1 MKPNG
6 IFLMNKLSLLFFLF
20 VLPLLVQAQNKNINF
35 FINEGLKNSPN
46 IAENNNLQQFFQ
58 IQNEIITAQNKKPQV
73 NFTGDYIFAPF
84 FLNNG
89 RVISITPNPSS
100 KAYGYDASITNG
112 GLYAAQLNVA
122 IPLFN
127 NALIKPLYE
136 QNKIQGDISA
146 YIRKQLEQDL
156 KKAIVDQYVIT
167 YQFQQ
172 QTNYL
177 QKIID
182 QLETRKPYVTA
193 LVKQGLLQQNDYLLL
208 DIQQTTSR
216 NDLLQLQYA
225 YSNGLAILKNLA
237 AISDS
242 TIFDLETPA
251 IMLQPAPPEYYYVQK
266 FRLDSLSLVAQQNVF
281 NIKYKTQVSA
291 IASSG
296 INAVDITNLPHN
308 VGLSAGLHVAVPIYD
323 GKQKKMNERQN
334 NVLLT
339 NLQAYRNNA
348 ALLQQNNIRNAKQQI
363 VQWQQTIELLDLQ
376 IKKQELLLDI
386 IKDKVIKGQV
396 TVMDYINALQDY
408 AVTQKTKA
416 FAETNVL
423 LYTNQ
428 YNYYNW

>member
-1 MKPNG
+1 
-6 IFLMNKLSLLFFLF
+6 MNKLNLLILLL
-20 VLPLLVQAQNKNINF
+20 VLPVLLQAQSKDVNYF
-35 FINEGLKNSPN
+35 LQEGLKGNPG
-46 IAENNNLQQFFQ
+46 IAENINLQQFFQ
-58 IQNEIITAQNKKPQV
+58 IQNEIITAQNKRPQV
-73 NFTGDYIFAPF
+73 NFTGDYLFAPF
-84 FLNNG
+84 FFNNG
-89 RVISITPNPSS
+89 RVISITSNPSP
-100 KAYGYDASITNG
+100 KAYGYDVGITNG
-112 GLYAAQLNVA
+112 GWYAAQVNVA

-136 QNKIQGDISA
+136 QNKILGDISA
-146 YIRKQLEQDL
+146 YSRKQLEQDL
-156 KKAIVDQYVIT
+156 KKSIVDQYIIT
-167 YQFQQ
+167 FQFQQ
-172 QTNYL
+172 QTGYL

-182 QLETRKPYVTA
+182 QLESRKPYVTA

-242 TIFDLETPA
+242 TVFNLANPVIV
-251 IMLQPAPPEYYYVQK
+251 LQPAPAEFYYVQK
-266 FRLDSLSLVAQQNVF
+266 FRLDSLNLVAQQNVF

-296 INAVDITNLPHN
+296 INAVDITNVPHN

-334 NVLLT
+334 NVLLR
-339 NLQAYRNNA
+339 NLQAYRNNK

-363 VQWQQTIELLDLQ
+363 MQWQQTIDLLDQQ

-386 IKDKVIKGQV
+386 LKDKVIKGQV

-408 AVTQKTKA
+408 IVTEKTRA
-416 FAETNVL
+416 LAETNVL
-423 LYTNQ
+423 LYNNQ

>member
-1 MKPNG
+1 
-6 IFLMNKLSLLFFLF
+6 MNKLNFLILLL
-20 VLPLLVQAQNKNINF
+20 VLPVLLQAQNKDINY
-35 FINEGLKNSPN
+35 FIQEGIKSNPN
-46 IAENNNLQQFFQ
+46 IAENINLQQFFQ
-58 IQNEIITAQNKKPQV
+58 IQNEIITAQNKRPQV
-73 NFTGDYIFAPF
+73 NFTGDYLFAPF
-84 FLNNG
+84 FFNNG
-89 RVISITPNPSS
+89 RVISITPNPSP
-100 KAYGYDASITNG
+100 KAYGYDAGVTNG
-112 GLYAAQLNVA
+112 GWYAAQVNVA

-127 NALIKPLYE
+127 KALIKPLYE

-146 YIRKQLEQDL
+146 YGRKQLEQDL
-156 KKAIVDQYVIT
+156 KKSIIDQYIIT
-167 YQFQQ
+167 FQFQQ
-172 QTNYL
+172 QTTYL

-225 YSNGLAILKNLA
+225 YTNGLAILKNLA
-237 AISDS
+237 AISD
-242 TIFDLETPA
+242 TTVFNLADPLIL
-251 IMLQPAPPEYYYVQK
+251 LQPAPAEFYYVQK
-266 FRLDSLSLVAQQNVF
+266 FRLDSLNLVAQQNVF

-296 INAVDITNLPHN
+296 INAVDITNVPQN

-339 NLQAYRNNA
+339 NLQAYRNNT

-363 VQWQQTIELLDLQ
+363 VQWQQTIDLLDQQ
-376 IKKQELLLDI
+376 IKKQELLLEI
-386 IKDKVIKGQV
+386 LKDKIIKGQV

-408 AVTQKTKA
+408 IVTQKTRA
-416 FAETNVL
+416 LAETNVL
-423 LYTNQ
+423 LYNNQ

>member
-1 MKPNG
+1 
-6 IFLMNKLSLLFFLF
+6 MNKLNFLILLS
-20 VLPLLVQAQNKNINF
+20 VLPVLLQAQNKDINY
-35 FINEGLKNSPN
+35 FIQEGVKSNPN
-46 IAENNNLQQFFQ
+46 IAENINLQQFFQ
-58 IQNEIITAQNKKPQV
+58 IQNEIITAQNKRPQV
-73 NFTGDYIFAPF
+73 NFTGDYLFAPF
-84 FLNNG
+84 FFNNG
-89 RVISITPNPSS
+89 RVISITPNPSP
-100 KAYGYDASITNG
+100 KAYGYDAGITNG
-112 GLYAAQLNVA
+112 GWYAAQVNVA

-127 NALIKPLYE
+127 KALIKPLYE

-146 YIRKQLEQDL
+146 YGRKQLEQDL
-156 KKAIVDQYVIT
+156 KKSIIDQYIIT
-167 YQFQQ
+167 FQFQQ
-172 QTNYL
+172 QTTYL

-225 YSNGLAILKNLA
+225 YTNGLAILKNLA
-237 AISDS
+237 AISD
-242 TIFDLETPA
+242 TTVFNLADPLIV
-251 IMLQPAPPEYYYVQK
+251 LQPAPAEFYYVQK
-266 FRLDSLSLVAQQNVF
+266 FRLDSLNLVAQQNVF

-296 INAVDITNLPHN
+296 INAVDITNVPHN

-339 NLQAYRNNA
+339 NLQAYRNNT

-363 VQWQQTIELLDLQ
+363 VQWQQTIDLLDQQ
-376 IKKQELLLDI
+376 IKKQELLLEI
-386 IKDKVIKGQV
+386 LKDKIIKGQV

-408 AVTQKTKA
+408 IVTQKTRA
-416 FAETNVL
+416 LAETNVL
-423 LYTNQ
+423 LYNNQ

>member
-1 MKPNG
+1 
-6 IFLMNKLSLLFFLF
+6 MNKLNFLILLL
-20 VLPLLVQAQNKNINF
+20 VLPVLLQAQNKDINY
-35 FINEGLKNSPN
+35 FIQEGVKSNPN
-46 IAENNNLQQFFQ
+46 IAENINLQQFFQ
-58 IQNEIITAQNKKPQV
+58 IQNEIITAQNKRPQV
-73 NFTGDYIFAPF
+73 NFTGDYLFAPF
-84 FLNNG
+84 FFNNG
-89 RVISITPNPSS
+89 RVISITPNSS
-100 KAYGYDASITNG
+100 PKAYGYDAGITNG
-112 GLYAAQLNVA
+112 GWYAAQVNVA

-127 NALIKPLYE
+127 KALIKPLYE

-146 YIRKQLEQDL
+146 YGRKQLEQDL
-156 KKAIVDQYVIT
+156 KKSIIDQYIIT
-167 YQFQQ
+167 FQFQQ
-172 QTNYL
+172 QTTYL

-225 YSNGLAILKNLA
+225 YTNGLAILKNLA

-242 TIFDLETPA
+242 TVFNLADPLIV
-251 IMLQPAPPEYYYVQK
+251 LQPAPAEFYYVQK
-266 FRLDSLSLVAQQNVF
+266 FRLDSLNLVAQQNVF

-296 INAVDITNLPHN
+296 INAVDITNVPHN

-339 NLQAYRNNA
+339 NLQAYRNNT

-363 VQWQQTIELLDLQ
+363 VQWQQTIDLLDQQ
-376 IKKQELLLDI
+376 IKKQELLLEI
-386 IKDKVIKGQV
+386 LKDKIIKGQV

-408 AVTQKTKA
+408 IVTQKTRA
-416 FAETNVL
+416 LAETNVL
-423 LYTNQ
+423 LYNNQ

>member
-1 MKPNG
+1 
-6 IFLMNKLSLLFFLF
+6 MNKLNLLILLL
-20 VLPLLVQAQNKNINF
+20 VLPVLLQAQSKDVNYF
-35 FINEGLKNSPN
+35 LQEGLKGNPG
-46 IAENNNLQQFFQ
+46 IAENINLQQFFQ

-73 NFTGDYIFAPF
+73 NFTGDYLFAPF
-84 FLNNG
+84 FFNNG
-89 RVISITPNPSS
+89 RVISITPNPST
-100 KAYGYDASITNG
+100 KAYGYDANITNG
-112 GLYAAQLNVA
+112 GWYAAQVNVA

-146 YIRKQLEQDL
+146 YGRKQLELDL
-156 KKAIVDQYVIT
+156 KKSIIDQYIIT
-167 YQFQQ
+167 FQFQQ
-172 QTNYL
+172 QTTYL

-242 TIFDLETPA
+242 TVFNLANPVIV
-251 IMLQPAPPEYYYVQK
+251 LQPAPAEFYYVQK
-266 FRLDSLSLVAQQNVF
+266 FRLDSLNLVAQQNVF

-296 INAVDITNLPHN
+296 INAVDITNVPHN

-339 NLQAYRNNA
+339 NLQAYRNNT

-363 VQWQQTIELLDLQ
+363 MQWQQTIDLLDQQ

-386 IKDKVIKGQV
+386 LKDKVIKGQV

-408 AVTQKTKA
+408 IVTEKTRA
-416 FAETNVL
+416 LAETNVL
-423 LYTNQ
+423 LYNNQ

>member
-1 MKPNG
+1 
-6 IFLMNKLSLLFFLF
+6 MNKLNFLILLL
-20 VLPLLVQAQNKNINF
+20 VLPVLLQAQNKDINY
-35 FINEGLKNSPN
+35 FIQEGVKSNPN
-46 IAENNNLQQFFQ
+46 IAENINLQQFFQ
-58 IQNEIITAQNKKPQV
+58 IQNEIITAQNKRPQV
-73 NFTGDYIFAPF
+73 NFTGDYLFAPF
-84 FLNNG
+84 FFNNG
-89 RVISITPNPSS
+89 RVISITPNPSP
-100 KAYGYDASITNG
+100 KAYGYDAGITNG
-112 GLYAAQLNVA
+112 GWYAAQVNVA

-127 NALIKPLYE
+127 KALIKPLYE

-146 YIRKQLEQDL
+146 YGRKQLEQDL
-156 KKAIVDQYVIT
+156 KKSIIDQYIIT
-167 YQFQQ
+167 FQFQQ
-172 QTNYL
+172 QTTYL

-225 YSNGLAILKNLA
+225 YTNGLAILKNLA
-237 AISDS
+237 AISD
-242 TIFDLETPA
+242 TTVFNLADPLIV
-251 IMLQPAPPEYYYVQK
+251 LQPAPAEFYYVQK
-266 FRLDSLSLVAQQNVF
+266 FRLDSLNLVAQQNVF

-296 INAVDITNLPHN
+296 INAVDITNVPHN

-339 NLQAYRNNA
+339 NLQAYRNNT

-363 VQWQQTIELLDLQ
+363 VQWQQTIDLLDQQ
-376 IKKQELLLDI
+376 IKKQELLLEI
-386 IKDKVIKGQV
+386 LKDKIIKGQV

-408 AVTQKTKA
+408 IVTQKTRA
-416 FAETNVL
+416 LAETNVL
-423 LYTNQ
+423 LYNNQ

>member
-1 MKPNG
+1 
-6 IFLMNKLSLLFFLF
+6 MNKINLLILLLILP
-20 VLPLLVQAQNKNINF
+20 VLLQAQNKDVNY
-35 FINEGLKNSPN
+35 FIQEGLKGNPN
-46 IAENNNLQQFFQ
+46 IAENINLQQFFQ

-73 NFTGDYIFAPF
+73 NFTGDYLFAPF
-84 FLNNG
+84 FFSNG
-89 RVISITPNPSS
+89 RVISITPNPLP
-100 KAYGYDASITNG
+100 KAYGYDVGITNG
-112 GLYAAQLNVA
+112 GWYAAQVNVA

-136 QNKIQGDISA
+136 QNKILGDISA
-146 YIRKQLEQDL
+146 YSRKQLEQDL
-156 KKAIVDQYVIT
+156 KKSIVDQYIIT
-167 YQFQQ
+167 FQFQQ
-172 QTNYL
+172 QTGYL

-182 QLETRKPYVTA
+182 QLESRKPYVTA

-225 YSNGLAILKNLA
+225 YSNGLAILKNHA
-237 AISDS
+237 AISD
-242 TIFDLETPA
+242 TTVFNLADPLIV
-251 IMLQPAPPEYYYVQK
+251 LQPAPAEFYYVQK
-266 FRLDSLSLVAQQNVF
+266 FRLDSLNLVAQQNVF

-296 INAVDITNLPHN
+296 INAIDITNVPHN

-339 NLQAYRNNA
+339 NLQTYRNNT

-363 VQWQQTIELLDLQ
+363 VQWQQTIDLLDQQ

-386 IKDKVIKGQV
+386 LKDKVIKGQV

-408 AVTQKTKA
+408 IVTQKTRA
-416 FAETNVL
+416 LAETNVL
-423 LYTNQ
+423 LYNNQ

>member
-1 MKPNG
+1 
-6 IFLMNKLSLLFFLF
+6 MNKLNFLILLL
-20 VLPLLVQAQNKNINF
+20 VLPVLLQAQNKDINY
-35 FINEGLKNSPN
+35 FIQEGVKSNPN
-46 IAENNNLQQFFQ
+46 IAENINLQQFFQ
-58 IQNEIITAQNKKPQV
+58 IQNEIITAQNKRPQV
-73 NFTGDYIFAPF
+73 NFTGDYLFAPF
-84 FLNNG
+84 FFNNG
-89 RVISITPNPSS
+89 RVISITPNPSP
-100 KAYGYDASITNG
+100 KAYGYDAGVTNG
-112 GLYAAQLNVA
+112 GWYAAQVNVA

-127 NALIKPLYE
+127 KALIKPLYE

-146 YIRKQLEQDL
+146 YGRKQLEQDL
-156 KKAIVDQYVIT
+156 KKSIIDQYIIT
-167 YQFQQ
+167 FQFQQ
-172 QTNYL
+172 QTTYL

-225 YSNGLAILKNLA
+225 YTNGLAILKNLA
-237 AISDS
+237 AISD
-242 TIFDLETPA
+242 TTVFNLADPLIV
-251 IMLQPAPPEYYYVQK
+251 LQPAPVEFYYVQK
-266 FRLDSLSLVAQQNVF
+266 FRLDSLNLVAQQNVF

-296 INAVDITNLPHN
+296 INAVDITNVPHN

-339 NLQAYRNNA
+339 NLQAYRNNT

-363 VQWQQTIELLDLQ
+363 VQWLQTIDLLDQQ
-376 IKKQELLLDI
+376 IKKQELLLEI
-386 IKDKVIKGQV
+386 LKDKIIKGQV

-408 AVTQKTKA
+408 IVTQKTRA
-416 FAETNVL
+416 LAETNVL
-423 LYTNQ
+423 LYNNQ

>member
-1 MKPNG
+1 
-6 IFLMNKLSLLFFLF
+6 MNKLNFLILLL
-20 VLPLLVQAQNKNINF
+20 VLPVLLQAQNKDINY
-35 FINEGLKNSPN
+35 FIQEGVKSNPN
-46 IAENNNLQQFFQ
+46 IAENINLQQFFQ
-58 IQNEIITAQNKKPQV
+58 IQNEIITAQNKRPQV
-73 NFTGDYIFAPF
+73 NFTGDYLFAPF
-84 FLNNG
+84 FFNNG
-89 RVISITPNPSS
+89 RVISITPNPSP
-100 KAYGYDASITNG
+100 KAYGYDAGITNG
-112 GLYAAQLNVA
+112 GWYAAQVNVA
-122 IPLFN
+122 MPLFN
-127 NALIKPLYE
+127 KALIKPLYE

-146 YIRKQLEQDL
+146 YGRKQLEQDL
-156 KKAIVDQYVIT
+156 KKSIIDQYIIT
-167 YQFQQ
+167 FQFQQ
-172 QTNYL
+172 QTTYL

-225 YSNGLAILKNLA
+225 YTNGLAILKNLA
-237 AISDS
+237 AISD
-242 TIFDLETPA
+242 TTVFNLADPLIV
-251 IMLQPAPPEYYYVQK
+251 LQPAPAEFYYVQK
-266 FRLDSLSLVAQQNVF
+266 FRLDSLNLVAQQNVF

-296 INAVDITNLPHN
+296 INAVDITNVPHN

-339 NLQAYRNNA
+339 NLQAYRNNT

-363 VQWQQTIELLDLQ
+363 VQWQQTIDLLDQQ
-376 IKKQELLLDI
+376 IKKQELLLEI
-386 IKDKVIKGQV
+386 LKDKIIKGQV

-408 AVTQKTKA
+408 IVTQKTRA
-416 FAETNVL
+416 LAETNVL
-423 LYTNQ
+423 LYNNQ

>member
-1 MKPNG
+1 
-6 IFLMNKLSLLFFLF
+6 MNKLNFLILLL
-20 VLPLLVQAQNKNINF
+20 VLPVLLQAQNKDINY
-35 FINEGLKNSPN
+35 FIQEGVKSNPN
-46 IAENNNLQQFFQ
+46 IAENINLQQFFQ
-58 IQNEIITAQNKKPQV
+58 IQNEIITAQNKRPQV
-73 NFTGDYIFAPF
+73 NFTGDYLFAPF
-84 FLNNG
+84 FFNNG
-89 RVISITPNPSS
+89 RVISITPNPSP
-100 KAYGYDASITNG
+100 KAYGYDAGITNG
-112 GLYAAQLNVA
+112 GWYAAQVNVA

-127 NALIKPLYE
+127 KALIKPLYE

-146 YIRKQLEQDL
+146 YGRKQLEQDL
-156 KKAIVDQYVIT
+156 KKSIIDQYIIT
-167 YQFQQ
+167 FQFQQ
-172 QTNYL
+172 QTTYL

-225 YSNGLAILKNLA
+225 YTNGLAILKNLA
-237 AISDS
+237 AISD
-242 TIFDLETPA
+242 TTNFNLADPLIVLE
-251 IMLQPAPPEYYYVQK
+251 PAPAEFYYVQK
-266 FRLDSLSLVAQQNVF
+266 FRLDSLNLVAQQNVF

-296 INAVDITNLPHN
+296 INAVDITNVPHN

-339 NLQAYRNNA
+339 NLQAYRNNT

-363 VQWQQTIELLDLQ
+363 VQWQQTIDLLDQQ
-376 IKKQELLLDI
+376 IKKQELLLEI
-386 IKDKVIKGQV
+386 LKDKIIKGQV

-408 AVTQKTKA
+408 IVTQKTRA
-416 FAETNVL
+416 LAETNVL
-423 LYTNQ
+423 LYNNQ

>member
-1 MKPNG
+1 
-6 IFLMNKLSLLFFLF
+6 MNKLNLLILLL
-20 VLPLLVQAQNKNINF
+20 VLPVLLQAQSKDVNYF
-35 FINEGLKNSPN
+35 LQEGLKGNPG
-46 IAENNNLQQFFQ
+46 IAENINLQQFFQ
-58 IQNEIITAQNKKPQV
+58 IQNEIITAQNKRPQV
-73 NFTGDYIFAPF
+73 NFTGDYLFAPF
-84 FLNNG
+84 FFNNG
-89 RVISITPNPSS
+89 RVISITSNPSP
-100 KAYGYDASITNG
+100 KAYGYDVGITNG
-112 GLYAAQLNVA
+112 GWYAAQVNVA

-136 QNKIQGDISA
+136 QNKILGDISA
-146 YIRKQLEQDL
+146 YSRKQLEQDL
-156 KKAIVDQYVIT
+156 KKSIVDQYIIT
-167 YQFQQ
+167 FQFQQ
-172 QTNYL
+172 QTGYL

-182 QLETRKPYVTA
+182 QLESRKPYVTA

-237 AISDS
+237 AMSDS
-242 TIFDLETPA
+242 TVFNLANPVIV
-251 IMLQPAPPEYYYVQK
+251 LQPAPAEFYYVQK
-266 FRLDSLSLVAQQNVF
+266 FRLDSLNLVAQQNVF

-296 INAVDITNLPHN
+296 INAVDITNVPHN

-339 NLQAYRNNA
+339 NLQAYRNNT

-363 VQWQQTIELLDLQ
+363 MQWQQTIDLLDQQ

-386 IKDKVIKGQV
+386 LKDKVIKGQV

-408 AVTQKTKA
+408 IVTEKTRA
-416 FAETNVL
+416 LAETNVL
-423 LYTNQ
+423 LYNNQ

>member
-1 MKPNG
+1 
-6 IFLMNKLSLLFFLF
+6 MNKLNLLILLL
-20 VLPLLVQAQNKNINF
+20 VLPVLLQAQSKDVNYF
-35 FINEGLKNSPN
+35 LQEGLKGNPG
-46 IAENNNLQQFFQ
+46 IAENINLQQFFQ

-73 NFTGDYIFAPF
+73 NFTGDYLFAPF
-84 FLNNG
+84 FFNNG
-89 RVISITPNPSS
+89 RVISITPNPST
-100 KAYGYDASITNG
+100 KAYGYDANITNG
-112 GLYAAQLNVA
+112 GWYAAQVNVA

-146 YIRKQLEQDL
+146 YGRKQLELDL
-156 KKAIVDQYVIT
+156 KKSIIDQYIIT
-167 YQFQQ
+167 FQFQQ
-172 QTNYL
+172 QTTYL

-242 TIFDLETPA
+242 TVFNLANPVIV
-251 IMLQPAPPEYYYVQK
+251 LQPAPAEFYYIQK
-266 FRLDSLSLVAQQNVF
+266 FRLDSLNLVAQQNVF

-296 INAVDITNLPHN
+296 INAVDITNVPHN

-339 NLQAYRNNA
+339 NLQAYRNNT

-363 VQWQQTIELLDLQ
+363 MQWQQTIDLLDQQ

-386 IKDKVIKGQV
+386 LKDKVIKGQV

-408 AVTQKTKA
+408 IVTEKTRA
-416 FAETNVL
+416 LAETNVL
-423 LYTNQ
+423 LYNNQ

>member
-1 MKPNG
+1 
-6 IFLMNKLSLLFFLF
+6 MNKLNFLILLS
-20 VLPLLVQAQNKNINF
+20 VLPVLLQAQNKDINY
-35 FINEGLKNSPN
+35 FIQEGVKSNPN
-46 IAENNNLQQFFQ
+46 IAENINLQQFFQ
-58 IQNEIITAQNKKPQV
+58 IQNEIITAQNKRPQV
-73 NFTGDYIFAPF
+73 NFTGDYLFAPF
-84 FLNNG
+84 FFNNG
-89 RVISITPNPSS
+89 RVISITPNPSP
-100 KAYGYDASITNG
+100 KAYGYDAGITNG
-112 GLYAAQLNVA
+112 GWYAAQVNVA

-127 NALIKPLYE
+127 KALIKPLYE

-146 YIRKQLEQDL
+146 YGRKQLEQDL
-156 KKAIVDQYVIT
+156 KKSIIDQYIIT
-167 YQFQQ
+167 FQFQQ
-172 QTNYL
+172 QTTYL

-225 YSNGLAILKNLA
+225 YTNGLAILKNLA
-237 AISDS
+237 AISD
-242 TIFDLETPA
+242 TTVFNLADPLTV
-251 IMLQPAPPEYYYVQK
+251 LQPAPAEFYYVQK
-266 FRLDSLSLVAQQNVF
+266 FRLDSLNLVAQQNVF

-296 INAVDITNLPHN
+296 INAVDITNVPHN

-339 NLQAYRNNA
+339 NLQAYRNNT

-363 VQWQQTIELLDLQ
+363 VQWQQTIDLLDQQ
-376 IKKQELLLDI
+376 IKKQELLLEI
-386 IKDKVIKGQV
+386 LKDKIIKGQV

-408 AVTQKTKA
+408 IVTQKTRA
-416 FAETNVL
+416 LAETNVL
-423 LYTNQ
+423 LYNNQ

>member
-1 MKPNG
+1 
-6 IFLMNKLSLLFFLF
+6 MNKLNFLILLL
-20 VLPLLVQAQNKNINF
+20 VLPVLLQAQNKDINY
-35 FINEGLKNSPN
+35 FIQEGVKSNPN
-46 IAENNNLQQFFQ
+46 IAENINLQQFFQ
-58 IQNEIITAQNKKPQV
+58 IQNEIITAQNKRPQV
-73 NFTGDYIFAPF
+73 NFTGDYLFAPF
-84 FLNNG
+84 FFNNG
-89 RVISITPNPSS
+89 RVISITPNPSP
-100 KAYGYDASITNG
+100 KAYGYDAGITNG
-112 GLYAAQLNVA
+112 GWYAAQVNVA

-127 NALIKPLYE
+127 KSLIKPLYE

-146 YIRKQLEQDL
+146 YGRKQLEQDL
-156 KKAIVDQYVIT
+156 KKSIIDQYIIT
-167 YQFQQ
+167 FQFQQ
-172 QTNYL
+172 QTTYL

-225 YSNGLAILKNLA
+225 YTNGLAILKNLA
-237 AISDS
+237 AISD
-242 TIFDLETPA
+242 TTNFNLADPLIVLE
-251 IMLQPAPPEYYYVQK
+251 PAPAEFYYVQK
-266 FRLDSLSLVAQQNVF
+266 FRLDSLNLVAQQNVF

-296 INAVDITNLPHN
+296 INAVDITNVPHN

-339 NLQAYRNNA
+339 NLQAYRNNT

-363 VQWQQTIELLDLQ
+363 VQWQQTIDLLDQQ
-376 IKKQELLLDI
+376 IKKQELLLEI
-386 IKDKVIKGQV
+386 LKDKIIKGQV

-408 AVTQKTKA
+408 IVTQKTRA
-416 FAETNVL
+416 LAETNVL
-423 LYTNQ
+423 LYNNQ